1 MMIFFFILKYQGVM
15 VGFKDKLLFS
25 NNKREMTKDLEFFNR
40 NKASYQYSPTTQQTA
55 TVN

>member
-1 MMIFFFILKYQGVM
+1 M

-40 NKASYQYSPTTQQTA
+40 NKVRSITTHNRLP
-55 TVN
+55 VLIRCD